1 MLKSRKYWIH
11 TPCEYHQVSSINKIN
26 NLTSRTS
33 KFNGNLWIKRRKLFL
48 RFSSNKFQIKLQL
61 TPLKIHSIIYAAL
74 FKDYQFHCE
83 RNHWNCN
90 KNQSITK
97 VTSSY
102 RLLSPVCRSLGCGRY
117 FPLRGLPKNGRWGEG
132 WRSPIR
138 TLSSAN
144 PRTRPCALPPDEMR
158 LVKEL
163 KRWLRRKCKKK
174 SVSKWFKNLM
184 LMLTHLCVTHYI

>member
-1 MLKSRKYWIH
+1 MLKSRKYWIQ

-61 TPLKIHSIIYAAL
+61 TPLKIHFIIYAAL
-74 FKDYQFHCE
+74 FKYYPFNCE
-83 RNHWNCN
+83 RNHWYCN

-97 VTSSY
+97 VTSLH
-102 RLLSPVCRSLGCGRY
+102 RLLWPVCRSLGCGRY
-117 FPLRGLPKNGRWGEG
+117 FPLRGLPKNARWGEG

-163 KRWLRRKCKKK
+163 KRYWEE
-174 SVSKWFKNLM
+174 SVKRNPYRNYLK
-184 LMLTHLCVTHYI
+184 I